1 MIVVLGIL
9 WIAAAVF
16 TFQTFDSPSGHA
28 LTDTEICERYSYTF
42 ERTADGGLR
51 PVGPHPDC
59 PGDAQALTD
68 ARTQYERVSSQ
79 YWPNI
84 GISLLIAGVAAVVL
98 FFLSMLGKSIVMW
111 VVRGFTRKSDKPTS

>member
-16 TFQTFDSPSGHA
+16 TFQTFDSPSGRA

-42 ERTADGGLR
+42 EQTANGGLR
-51 PVGPHPDC
+51 LAGPHPDC
-59 PGDAQALTD
+59 PGNAQALAD

-84 GISLLIAGVAAVVL
+84 GISLLLAAVAAMVL

-111 VVRGFTRKSDKPTS
+111 VVRGFAGKGGKPA